1 MMTWTKM
8 YACTKKRLNIAKYA
22 KDQQI
27 NAASNI
33 RLNVIAKLEPFNR
46 QVTEQKA
53 SNATLS

>member
-1 MMTWTKM
+1 LYT
-8 YACTKKRLNIAKYA
+8 CTKKRLNIAKYA
-22 KDQQI
+22 KDKQI

-33 RLNVIAKLEPFNR
+33 RLNMIAKLEPSIGKQSDR